1 MPIIDRFFV
10 CVFSDLEAL
19 SIFPVDLFFF
29 CLLGKL
35 ACYVPVLRKIS
46 QMNLLGHYISL
57 LNINQS

>member
-1 MPIIDRFFV
+1 MPIVDRFF
-10 CVFSDLEAL
+10 FASSDLEAL
-19 SIFPVDLFFF
+19 SMFPVDLFFF

-35 ACYVPVLRKIS
+35 ACYVPVLRKTS